1 MKLSDITGNGSIG
14 IIAAMDSEMEILKNT
29 IVNRKEETIA
39 QTTFHTG
46 RIGNHEVVLTRSGIG
61 KVSAALSSQI
71 LISNFHVV
79 CIFNTGC
86 AGGLGEG
93 LHIGDFVVSTST
105 AEWDIDI
112 EPIGLP
118 RGFVSALG
126 VTEMKA
132 DLRLAEV
139 VKAAIPSQEKVY
151 EGLIV
156 SGDQFIH
163 KEEQRQ
169 IIQKHFSKALCAEME
184 GGAIGHVCLQNG
196 IPFCIIRCLSDTA
209 DGESSVKFEE
219 FSAIAGEKS
228 GEIMIRMLND

>member
-1 MKLSDITGNGSIG
+1 MRLSDIIGNGSIG
-14 IIAAMDSEMEILKNT
+14 IIAAMDSEMEILKHA
-29 IVNRKEETIA
+29 IINRKEETIA

-46 RIGNHEVVLTRSGIG
+46 KIGNYEVVLTRSGIG

-71 LISNFHVV
+71 LISNFHVS
-79 CIFNTGC
+79 CIYNTGC
-86 AGGLGEG
+86 AGGLAPG

-126 VTEMKA
+126 ITVMEA
-132 DLRLAEV
+132 DLRLAEI
-139 VKAAIPSQEKVY
+139 VKAAIPSQETVY
-151 EGLIV
+151 EGLVV

-163 KEEQRQ
+163 KEEQKQ
-169 IIQKHFSKALCAEME
+169 TIQKHFGKALCAEME
-184 GGAIGHVCLQNG
+184 GGAIGHVCIQNG

-209 DGESSVKFEE
+209 DGESSLNFAE
-219 FSAIAGEKS
+219 FSDIAGEKS
-228 GEIMIRMLND
+228 GKIMIRMLND